1 MKNNNKKKLD
11 LYKGNGIIQIQNEL
25 TPQEHKL
32 FNFILKETMSQIW
45 ETKTKV
51 INDLELSFSSI
62 NLKKKDDLDLF
73 TPLFI
78 KAIEEKKFRYKTT
91 FKEVKEITGMT
102 QNHLIKK
109 SFDGLT
115 SKLIKQNEFSRNGE
129 IWIATFGYI
138 SYWSHNKKEELINF
152 EFNKNLFEIIIQSIA
167 ENTFIFAKIDLAIQN
182 KINSKHGLW
191 LYEVCKKYIDLPSV
205 TFSIEELR
213 FFSGIKETQY
223 KTSNDF
229 MKRVINPAIEEI
241 NAKTDIKITKEII
254 KKGRSIV
261 EIKFHLEKN
270 TKEMVKEFMFRTF
283 WTTLFIDRF
292 IPIKLNGEDIRIKP
306 IMKNNKIMILGE
318 DEKPFPKSKAIEVY
332 NYFYNEETRMK
343 KYNVIKD
350 FYNEHINTKDKHP
363 AVSEDMNNE
372 LNNLFSKWKDYLTEY
387 QIEQFA
393 LYTKG
398 MKKEEINNL
407 WD

>member
-11 LYKGNGIIQIQNEL
+11 LYKGSGIIQIQNEL
-25 TPQEHKL
+25 TTQEHKL
-32 FNFILKETMSQIW
+32 FNFLLKEMMAQVW
-45 ETKTKV
+45 KTKGEV
-51 INDLELSFSSI
+51 INDLELSFSAI
-62 NLKKKDDLDLF
+62 NLKKKEDLELF
-73 TPLFI
+73 TPLFLKTI
-78 KAIEEKKFRYKTT
+78 KTNETEFETT
-91 FKEVKEITGMT
+91 FKDIKEIVGIT
-102 QNHLIKK
+102 QNHQVKTALSGLRSKAITLNNVVENGKTWNIEFGFLNDWTYDKENEIIK
-109 SFDGLT
+109 FD
-115 SKLIKQNEFSRNGE
+115 
-129 IWIATFGYI
+129 
-138 SYWSHNKKEELINF
+138 
-152 EFNKNLFEIIIQSIA
+152 FNKNLFKMIITLIS
-167 ENTFIFAKIDLAIQN
+167 ENNFKFAKIDLAIQKN
-182 KINSKHGLW
+182 IKSKHGLW
-191 LYEVCKKYIDLPSV
+191 LYELGKDYIELPSV
-205 TFSIEELR
+205 TFSLEELR
-213 FFSGIKETQY
+213 FFSGLKDNQY
-223 KTSNDF
+223 KATKDF
-229 MKRVINPAIEEI
+229 IKYVIDKAIEEI

-270 TKEMVKEFMFRTF
+270 TKEMIKEFMFRTF